1 MSLSGATAFLLLQ
14 PASAKLFPAPLVPL
28 AGLAGSVLAAAAW
41 LGGAAL
47 LLTAPFW
54 ITASFLDRSGR

>member
-1 MSLSGATAFLLLQ
+1 M
-14 PASAKLFPAPLVPL
+14 FPAPLVLL

-47 LLTAPFW
+47 LLTTPFW
-54 ITASFLDRSGR
+54 ITASFLDRGGR